1 MTIAKEIFL
10 IWRDTQKDP
19 HGREKVLSL
28 EKKKR
33 KEKTVRIF
41 EKKNKSK
48 LLIAD
53 KLREKSLNLM
63 SFEWVTKNI

>member
-28 EKKKR
+28 EKKK
-33 KEKTVRIF
+33 KEKTVRFF
-41 EKKNKSK
+41 EKNK
-48 LLIAD
+48 
-53 KLREKSLNLM
+53 
-63 SFEWVTKNI
+63 TKAKY